1 MHLTPE
7 NEEIIQKAVK
17 FYGLSMR
24 AYNKILKVARTIA
37 DLENHEEISKDNLLE
52 ALRYRKSI
60 SIV

>member
-1 MHLTPE
+1 
-7 NEEIIQKAVK
+7 
-17 FYGLSMR
+17 MR
-24 AYNKILKVARTIA
+24 AYNKILKVARAIA